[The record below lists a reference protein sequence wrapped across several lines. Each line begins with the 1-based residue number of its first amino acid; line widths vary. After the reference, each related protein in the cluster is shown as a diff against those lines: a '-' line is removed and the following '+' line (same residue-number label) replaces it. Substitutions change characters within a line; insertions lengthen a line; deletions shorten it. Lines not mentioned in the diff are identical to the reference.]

1 MKFHATP
8 YDIHAT
14 GFYFENA
21 DEFAEKAAAHRNEFG
36 EPVEEYEIQFID
48 GDDEEAK
55 LVEACGIN
63 QANLAAVID
72 FIDGL
77 TDDAARAAAWYAMR
91 CVGRSFDDV
100 SADTETALGCMIV
113 YQCDSLSEE
122 QAIEEY
128 AHYFVED
135 MGYLENVPDT
145 VAQYFDYEAFARD
158 LRLGGDVSA
167 FEFGG
172 KMFVFD
178 HHA

>member
-72 FIDGL
+72 FVEGL
-77 TDDAARAAAWYAMR
+77 TDDAARAAAWYSMQ
-91 CVGRSFDDV
+91 CNGMSFDDV
-100 SADTETALGCMIV
+100 SAMGEYDLSGMICH
-113 YQCDSLSEE
+113 QCDELSEE
-122 QAIEEY
+122 KAIEDY
-128 AHYFVED
+128 AYQLVED
-135 MGYLENVPDT
+135 CGYLDGVPDT
-145 VAQYFDYEAFARD
+145 VARYFDYEAFARD

-172 KMFVFD
+172 EMYVFD
-178 HHA
+178 NRA